1 MNSGL
6 PRPLRAQDV
15 DPRRQFAETLIAAML
30 MAVRQHRAGADVDQ
44 RDLGA
49 DDSRVPKIFIW
60 SGTEVSAFEGY

>member
-1 MNSGL
+1 
-6 PRPLRAQDV
+6 V

-30 MAVRQHRAGADVDQ
+30 MAGAGADVDQ

-60 SGTEVSAFEGY
+60 SGTEVSALEGY